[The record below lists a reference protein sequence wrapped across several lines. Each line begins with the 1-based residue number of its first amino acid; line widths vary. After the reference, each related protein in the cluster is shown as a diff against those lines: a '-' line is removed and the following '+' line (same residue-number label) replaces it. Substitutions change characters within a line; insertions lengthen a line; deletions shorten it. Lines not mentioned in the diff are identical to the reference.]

1 MHEGNIEFKER
12 LKQIKKEQ
20 KEIRVE
26 LDKEIEEDYKRQK
39 MYKKALLE
47 LLLDIGLN
55 KKEALEIMQ
64 SIELIGE
71 KIEGDIELA
80 WIVGNKILED
90 LIRKSIENRK
100 NKNNKSVYDYD
111 EER

>member
-1 MHEGNIEFKER
+1 MHEGNTEFKER

-20 KEIRVE
+20 KEIRAE
-26 LDKEIEEDYKRQK
+26 LDKEIKEDHERQK
-39 MYKKALLE
+39 MYNKALPE
-47 LLLDIGLN
+47 LLSDIGLN

-80 WIVGNKILED
+80 RIVGNKILED

-100 NKNNKSVYDYD
+100 NKNNKSVYD
-111 EER
+111 EGR